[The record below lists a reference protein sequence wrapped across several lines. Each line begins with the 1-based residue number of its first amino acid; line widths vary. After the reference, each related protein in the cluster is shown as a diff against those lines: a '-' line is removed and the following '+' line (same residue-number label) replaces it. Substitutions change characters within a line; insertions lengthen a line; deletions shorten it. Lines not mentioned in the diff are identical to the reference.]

1 MMLECV
7 AAGRLLGVSARIVPL
22 ELGLAEAAAII
33 RSGGLVAFPTE
44 TVYGLGANA
53 LDRAAVIQ
61 IFVAKGRPSSNPVIV
76 HVSSFEE
83 ARCLSSDWTQ
93 LAERLASR
101 FWPGPLTIVVRA
113 GAAVPGVVT
122 AGGTTVGIRMPSHEG
137 ALALLRLAG
146 VPIAAPSA
154 NRSECISPT
163 TAGHVQRGFARASND
178 LLILDGGPCTVGIE
192 STVVDATGDNPIIL
206 RLGEISHAEIGSI
219 DSLGM
224 QPLGVRSE
232 PARSPGQSKR
242 HYAPNCPVRCCD
254 VLGLPDTVLPSMWI
268 LSIGE
273 TDIHHV
279 NHIRVGTTVRE
290 VCTRLYAAFHTANDA
305 GASEVIIV
313 GLPSESMWDAVRDRI
328 NRACASVE

>member
-1 MMLECV
+1 MLEDV
-7 AAGRLLGVSARIVPL
+7 TTGRLPGVSARIVPL

-53 LDRAAVIQ
+53 LDEAAVNQ

-83 ARCLSSDWTQ
+83 ARRLSSDWTQ
-93 LAERLASR
+93 LAERLATR
-101 FWPGPLTIVVRA
+101 FWPGPLTLVVKA
-113 GAAVPGVVT
+113 GPAVPGVVT

-163 TAGHVQRGFARASND
+163 TASHVQRGFARATND
-178 LLILDGGPCTVGIE
+178 LLILDGGACTVGIE
-192 STVVDATGDNPIIL
+192 STVVDTTGDIPIIL
-206 RLGEISHAEIGSI
+206 RLGEISHAELGSI
-219 DSLGM
+219 DALELA
-224 QPLGVRSE
+224 PPCVPSE
-232 PARSPGQSKR
+232 PARSPGQRKR
-242 HYAPNCPVRCCD
+242 HYAPNCPVRCCEGPA
-254 VLGLPDTVLPSMWI
+254 LRGTILPNTWI

-273 TDIHHV
+273 TEIQHV
-279 NHIRVGTTVRE
+279 NHIHVGRTVRE
-290 VCTRLYAAFHTANDA
+290 VCARLYAAFHTANDA
-305 GASEVIIV
+305 GASEVIIM

-328 NRACASVE
+328 NRACASVD